1 MRMTIFSLSLKSYR
15 AHPKTNDMF
24 SANTYEQRRNE
35 LCRKIGKGLILLPGN
50 QNAPNNYPN
59 NAYYFRQ
66 DSTFRYYF
74 GLNVP
79 GITGLLDAETG
90 EAALYGDDFTVEDI
104 IWTGPQPTLREM
116 GAEVGIARTFPV
128 GALRERIRKA
138 IALGRRVHYLPPYRG
153 ETKLQLADL
162 LGIRTGALHDHKSVD
177 LMLAVAEMREIK
189 SAEEIEALER
199 AFPIGYAMHTTA
211 MRMCRP
217 AWSNARSPVRSR
229 ASPSQWARAYRS
241 PRSSRSTAKR
251 CTTCAA
257 TACSN
262 KGGCCSATR
271 AARAWKGTAPTIRA
285 PTPSAALQ
293 RAAAGGL

>member
-1 MRMTIFSLSLKSYR
+1 
-15 AHPKTNDMF
+15 MF

-35 LCRKIGKGLILLPGN
+35 LCRKISKGLILLPGN

-128 GALRERIRKA
+128 GALR
-138 IALGRRVHYLPPYRG
+138 
-153 ETKLQLADL
+153 
-162 LGIRTGALHDHKSVD
+162 
-177 LMLAVAEMREIK
+177 
-189 SAEEIEALER
+189 
-199 AFPIGYAMHTTA
+199 
-211 MRMCRP
+211 
-217 AWSNARSPVRSR
+217 
-229 ASPSQWARAYRS
+229 
-241 PRSSRSTAKR
+241 
-251 CTTCAA
+251 
-257 TACSN
+257 
-262 KGGCCSATR
+262 
-271 AARAWKGTAPTIRA
+271 AARAELEHRA
-285 PTPSAALQ
+285 SLCGAAD
-293 RAAAGGL
+293 AAGLRGNQALVVDLQQQVRLHKLRLNGRGAHRDERLTREHGRALRHGPDVAGEAEVFQIVQKCLAEQLPAAQIGNVIVLSLIHI